1 MQFGS
6 GYGYGTD
13 KMLVKNRD
21 LESIIKNS
29 DPIFEKNTNLES
41 DTGPDHDISLDVS
54 KYTFLFKKK
63 LWLLLSSWF
72 QIRTLEES
80 RSNRIQNTSMKG
92 NFSYNRLL
100 CLPS

>member
-1 MQFGS
+1 MRIKS
-6 GYGYGTD
+6 LREKKTD

-21 LESIIKNS
+21 LESTIKNS

-63 LWLLLSSWF
+63 TLWLLLSSWF
-72 QIRTLEES
+72 QIPNAR
-80 RSNRIQNTSMKG
+80 RIQIQPDPKH
-92 NFSYNRLL
+92 
-100 CLPS
+100 